1 MKLTIQSI
9 KRPAGTIILMF
20 ALMVVG
26 VLGYMR
32 LPVNMLPDI
41 TYPLIKVYVYWPGAT
56 PEQIESEVAQV
67 IERKMSTVDNLD
79 YIEST
84 SEDGL
89 YSLLVNFDYTV
100 NRDVAYQ
107 DVLAKM
113 GLVRKELPKEVEEP
127 LIFKADPSQLPVVE
141 LLIIDDNKSITQ
153 LRTWTQ
159 NELQDQFAS
168 VKGSAG
174 TAVSGG
180 TPREIRIH
188 INPLKLQG
196 YNVSI
201 SQIIKRLKEENI
213 DLPGGRMVTPTRD
226 FLVRTYGE
234 FQNINEI
241 KNLIVARSTTGA
253 NIILKDVADVKDFH
267 AIQKIRNRYN
277 GKEGIR
283 ISIFKQAEANAV
295 EVSDNVKKRLAE
307 LKNELPQSASID
319 MVYDQAEYVRL
330 STNGVR
336 DAVGIAAL
344 LVIFV
349 TAFFLSGW
357 KRVLSLVLSLP
368 VTILG
373 AFFIMQLLG
382 FSINIFTLGG
392 LVVAMSVILDN
403 AIVVLENITRI
414 HETEPNE
421 PTPKLLKIH
430 YI

>member
-253 NIILKDVADVKDFH
+253 NIILKDVSDVKDFH

-295 EVSDNVKKRLAE
+295 
-307 LKNELPQSASID
+307 
-319 MVYDQAEYVRL
+319 
-330 STNGVR
+330 
-336 DAVGIAAL
+336 
-344 LVIFV
+344 
-349 TAFFLSGW
+349 
-357 KRVLSLVLSLP
+357 
-368 VTILG
+368 
-373 AFFIMQLLG
+373 
-382 FSINIFTLGG
+382 
-392 LVVAMSVILDN
+392 
-403 AIVVLENITRI
+403 
-414 HETEPNE
+414 
-421 PTPKLLKIH
+421 
-430 YI
+430 